1 LTVTQ
6 SQQRM
11 RTLADPWAG
20 PARTCL
26 HQMFEGQAR
35 LSPTAT
41 AVVFGDDRLT
51 YGQLDLRA
59 SVLAGALAI
68 EGVGRGDVVGVHL
81 DRGIDMVVAV
91 LAVLKAGAAYTML
104 DPAFPAARLRAVLTQ
119 AGASV
124 VVTENGSLFPGV
136 TVVPG
141 TAAGPAAPPVPV
153 HPGDPA
159 CVMFTS
165 GSSGR
170 PKGIITPH
178 SAIVDTLLGQS
189 YADLSPAE
197 VWLQCAPV
205 SWDAFA
211 LELFGPLL
219 SGAVCVLHPGGGP
232 APEVIADLV
241 ARHGVTTLHVSASL
255 LNYLVDEHPSVFAA
269 IHRVMTGGEAASVV
283 HVERLLR
290 LRPDLVLV
298 NGYSPAEST
307 IFTAAHTVTAADLEY
322 PTIPVGRALAGKSLY
337 VLDDALNPVAGGE
350 LYMAGAGLAHGY
362 AGQPSLTAE
371 RFVANVF
378 EPGARMYRTGD
389 LVRWRSDGALEFLG
403 RADEQ
408 VKIRGFRVEP
418 AEVQAAVLRHPGVRQ
433 AAVVVREDLP
443 GAKRLVAY
451 VVGEVDGLRAHA
463 RGLLP
468 EHMVPSAFVG
478 MDALPVTPNGKL
490 DRAAL
495 PAPQATGV
503 APRTPRE
510 AVLCELFADVLGV
523 GPVGIDDDFF
533 ALGGHSLL
541 AARLIGKVRAELGL
555 ELDLPTLFDRPT
567 VAELAPVLVTESVRP
582 PLTARPRPAL
592 PPLSHAQHR
601 LWFVDHLEDGRAKHN
616 IARLVRFAG
625 PADPAALRAA
635 AMDLTHRH
643 EPLRTI
649 FPAVADEPVQQIVD
663 RDLARPPVRVVE
675 APDIDAAVR
684 AEVGRVFDLEREL
697 PLRLSV
703 FDSDGNHLVLL
714 VVHHIACDGWS
725 MRPLLHDLTTAYDAH
740 RRGAA
745 PVWPDLP
752 VSYVDY
758 ALWHRELPHAAQLD
772 FWRAELAGVPA
783 ELALPADRPRPATP
797 TFRGATVDFRLDA
810 EATARVAELARQT
823 RTTTFM
829 VLHAALAAL
838 LSRLGAGTDVPIGSV
853 VAGRTDEALADLVGF
868 FVNTVTLRVD
878 TAGDPSLRE
887 LLGRVRE
894 TDLRVFA
901 HQDVPFD
908 QVVEAVNPPRGARHP
923 LFQVMLVLQN
933 NADDSAPVRPEWTK
947 FDLTVDVT
955 ERADGIDGV
964 LEYATDL
971 FDAETV
977 AAMADRLVRLL
988 VADPDTPIGAV
999 ELLTAEE
1006 RARILATNET
1016 AADIPDRTLHDLVA
1030 EQARANPNALAVI
1043 DAAGALTYGELEAR
1057 ADRLARALDVR
1068 DQVVGVFLERGI
1080 DQVVALLAVLKAGAA
1095 YTLLDPAFP
1104 DARLNAIPLPL
1115 VVTNRDL
1122 AYRLNGAV
1130 LCLEDAEPRHEL
1142 PARTDPRAWACVM
1155 FTSGSTGV
1163 PKGVTSSHQVLVG
1176 TYFAQLYGTFGP
1188 DEVFLQCAPVSW
1200 DAFALELFGALLHGG
1215 LCVLH
1220 PDGLP
1225 DPDLIAD
1232 LVTRHGVTM
1241 LQASASLFNH
1251 LVDHYPQAFAGV
1263 RQAFTSGEAAS
1274 PTHVVEAYRRNPGM
1288 RVVNGYGPAESMGF
1302 TTWYQVDD
1310 TTDPSAPSVPIG
1322 LPLTNK
1328 RAHVLDARLG
1338 LVPPGVVGEIY
1349 LAGIGIAD
1357 CYLGRPDLTTERFVA
1372 DPYGPPGTRMYRTGD
1387 LGRRDRDG
1395 VLDYLGRID
1404 HQVKIR
1410 GFRVEPA
1417 EVAAAVN
1424 EHPDVAQVAVLV
1436 AGQQLVA
1443 YVVPTRPVVAAEL
1456 RRHTADRLPAHM
1468 VPIFVLLDELPRT
1481 PNGKLDRAALPAPDH
1496 VTDATGRAPRGPR
1509 EEILCGLFAE
1519 VLSLA
1524 EVTVDDDFF
1533 ALGGHSLLATR
1544 VVSRARTALGVELAI
1559 AELFAAPTVAG
1570 LAERLDT
1577 ATTARTALVR
1587 TARAEHVPLSS
1598 AQQRLWFTHQAGGA
1612 VETYNAPQALHVDD
1626 PLDLDALRAAVADL
1640 AHRHE
1645 VLRTVLPLVDGV
1657 PHQVVTDT
1665 VPEVTIV
1672 DAADG
1677 LAAAARHR
1685 FDLAAEPPFRVVVHR
1700 GSVDRHVVLLVLH
1713 HIACDGWSMRPLLDD
1728 LASAYTARL
1737 AGLAPQWTELP
1748 VAYADYAA
1756 WHRDLLG
1763 AEDDEDSL
1771 AAAQLA
1777 FWRAE
1782 LAGLPEALPTE
1793 RPRPAVFDQAG
1804 VSVPFTVPADVHAR
1818 LRALT
1823 RTDQVTVFMVLQA
1836 ALAAVLTRHGAGT
1849 DVPIGTPV
1857 AGRTDEALDDLVGFF
1872 VNTLVLRTDTSGDP
1886 TFRELLGR
1894 VRERDLAAFANQDVP
1909 FERVVDAVNPGRSA
1923 AWHPLFQVM
1932 LVLQNNAVTD
1942 LRFGDSPV
1950 RLEPIRTG
1958 TAKFDLLVE
1967 VREGADGITGVLEFP
1982 AVLFGPGTVE
1992 RLGSRLVRLL
2002 DRVTAAPD
2010 TPIGAVDLTDEAERR
2025 LFAEWNDTTLG
2036 APIDVR
2042 LHELFER
2049 QVARR
2054 PGALAVVAGEDR
2066 VSYGELDARANRA
2079 ARALV
2084 AAGVEPG
2091 TVVGVH
2097 LDRGVDMVV
2106 AVLAVLKAGAA
2117 YTMLDPAFPRARLV
2131 AAIEA
2136 AGVRLA
2142 VTDSELPGVRAVRV
2156 ATGGD
2161 PGPLVVP
2168 GSPEDLACV
2177 MFTSGSTGRP
2187 KGILTP
2193 HRALAGT
2200 LTQQSYVDFG
2210 DDDVWL
2216 QCSPVSWDAFALELF
2231 GPLLSG
2237 GTCVLHPGGA
2247 PRPETIAD
2255 LVAGH
2260 GVTTLHVSA
2269 SLLNYLVDEHPETF
2283 DRVRQV
2289 MTGGEAASVAH
2300 VGRLLGR
2307 RPGLR
2312 LVNGYA
2318 PAECTIFTVTH
2329 RMRPADVEYGSI
2341 PVGAPIAGKGCHV
2354 LDDRLALVPVGVPG
2368 ELYMSGVGI
2377 AHGYADEAGL
2387 TAQRFVASPLGAG
2400 ERLYR
2405 TGDLVRWRADG
2416 VLEYLGRADDQVKIR
2431 GFRVEPAEVQAA
2443 LLRHPG
2449 ARHAAV
2455 VVRADVP
2462 GDKRLVAYVV
2472 MAGGVTPTALRDHL
2486 RDLLPDHLI
2495 PSAIVPLDALPITA
2509 NGKLDRAALPAP
2521 EVRAA
2526 ARRASTPVEEI
2537 LCGLF
2542 ADVLGLP
2549 AVDPDDDFFALGGHS
2564 LLAARLLGRIRS
2576 TLSAEVDIRT
2586 LFQTPT
2592 AAAVARGLTA
2602 VARPAVRRG
2611 QDGDDLPVSFAQQRM
2626 WFLGEVDRAAAY
2638 NVPLAYRLRGALDEA
2653 ALYRAVS
2660 DLLARHDVLRT
2671 VYPTV
2676 GGRPRPRLVDPRAV
2690 VEVFHCT
2697 PQEYPAARDRAIG
2710 HVYDLATEIP
2720 LRVSVFVLGPDEVV
2734 LLFVLHHIACD
2745 GWSVAPLVGDLAAA
2759 YAQRLA
2765 GDGPE
2770 WTELP
2775 VQYADYARWQRELL
2789 GTEDEPTDTAAG
2801 QLDFWRAEL
2810 AGLPESPVLPTDRA
2824 RPAAAAFDGDIVG
2837 FTLPADVATRLAEVA
2852 RAHQVT
2858 VFMVWQAVL
2867 AAVLSRVGAG
2877 TDIPIGTPVAGR
2889 GDDALDDL
2897 VGFFVNTLVLRTDTS
2912 ADPTFGELLA
2922 RVREADVAAFANQDV
2937 PFERVVEA
2945 VNPARSLSWH
2955 PLFQVMLV
2963 VDGDEPACPRLPG
2976 LDCAVEPIE
2985 VPVAKFDLTLTIG
2998 GDGGSLCYAT
3008 GLFERATVQSLVARL
3023 VRLLD
3028 AVLTDQDVRIGAV
3041 DLLDEDER
3049 HRVLVEW
3056 NDTAADAP
3064 LHRCVHDLFA
3074 EQAARTP
3081 EATAL
3086 VLGDERRTYRE
3097 LDGRANRLAHHLV
3110 ALGVRPGVVV
3120 GIHLDRGFELV
3131 AALLAVLKAG
3141 AAYTLLDPDFPARR
3155 LRTAVAQTAAP
3166 VVVTTADGT
3175 GLLPG
3180 VLTVVATDVA
3190 GTTETGPGVPVGPD
3204 ALACV
3209 MFTSGSTGGPKGIA
3223 APHRALTG
3231 TFTGQSYV
3239 DFGPDEVFLQCAPVS
3254 WDAFALEL
3262 FGALLFG
3269 ATCVLHPGQRPEP
3282 GLIADLTARHGVT
3295 MLQMSAS
3302 LFNHML
3308 DEHPA
3313 VFRGLRWAITAGES
3327 ASVTHVEEV
3336 ARRHPRLGVVNG
3348 YGPAESMG
3356 LTTAH
3361 RAGSEVAPPPSVP
3374 IGGPVANKRAYV
3386 LDDALRL
3393 VPPGVPGE
3401 LYVGGVGLARGYVNR
3416 PALSAERFVP
3426 NPYGRPGERMYR
3438 TGDLVRW
3445 RADGVLEFIG
3455 RADDQVKI
3463 RGFRVEP
3470 GEVATVL
3477 SAHPAAAQ
3485 VAAIVREDRPGDK
3498 RLVAYVVPARGAS
3511 DVAAALRRH
3520 AEDRL
3525 PQYLVPSSI
3534 VELTALP
3541 LTPNGKLDRRA
3552 LPAPDAGPDLAGR
3565 GPRNPREEILC
3576 GLFADLLG
3584 LPEVGIDDDFFLLG
3598 GHSLLA
3604 TRLISRVRT
3613 ALGVEV
3619 PIRGLFQWPTVAGIS
3634 ERIADVDA
3642 ARPALRPVERPET
3655 VPLSFAQQR
3664 LWFLDRLDGPSAT
3677 YNAPLALRLRGKLDL
3692 AALTEALGDVVDRH
3706 EALRTVFPVVDGQPY
3721 QQLVDARIEP
3731 TVVSCA
3737 EEELAGALAAAVAQP
3752 HDLSRTDRPPLAV
3765 TVFELAPD
3773 DNVLLLLLHH
3783 IASDGWSLGPLLTDL
3798 STAYAARRDRTSP
3811 QWTDLPV
3818 QYADYTL
3825 WQHELLGDETDPASL
3840 AARQVAFWRE
3850 TLADLP
3856 EELALPTDRPRPAI
3870 AGNRGDIVSLRLD
3883 GGLRDRLVELARA
3896 NQVTLF
3902 MTLQAALAALLTR
3915 LGAGEDVPI
3924 GSPVAGRTDDA
3935 VEDLVGF
3942 FVNTLV
3948 LRTDTSGD
3956 PTFRELLARVREAD
3970 LAAYANQD
3978 VPFER
3983 LVEVVNPTRSLARH
3997 PLFQVNMVLQNNVRA
4012 EAELAGLHAEE
4023 VLVGADV
4030 AKFDLSVAFEEDDDG
4045 LTAYLEYA
4053 VDLFDRSTVD
4063 AMARRLDLLLAAVV
4077 DDPNASIGGID
4088 IMAPGERARVLT
4100 EWNATATGPTVERC
4114 VHEVVADH
4122 AVATPD
4128 ATALVFADRRVS
4140 YGVLDAAANRMAH
4153 RLVSLGIGR
4162 GSLVGIHLDRGP
4174 DLVTAVLAVLKAGA
4188 GYTLLDTDFPARRL
4202 AGVLADAAA
4211 RLVITKGDNPFDV
4224 PALDIGE
4231 DLSGLP
4237 GTAPACD
4244 ARPGDVACVMFTSGS
4259 TGRPKGIAAPHRALV
4274 NTFLGQSYVD
4284 FGPDE
4289 VVLQC
4294 APVSWDGF
4302 ALELFGALLFGGTCV
4317 LQPGQKPEPQVVA
4330 ELIVEHGVTTAHLSA
4345 SLLNHLLDEHPD
4357 LFADVRQVMTGGEP
4371 ASVPHV
4377 ATMLARHPRVR
4388 LVNGYSPAESMIF
4401 TLAHRIVP
4409 ADTERAS
4416 IPVGRPLAHKRVH
4429 VLDRGLRPVPPGVL
4443 GELYMSGIGLA
4454 DGYVGQPG
4462 LTAERFVASPFDVG
4476 QRMYRTGDLVR
4487 WRADGVMEFLGRADD
4502 QVKIRGF
4509 RVEPREVEAVIGRY
4523 PSVAR
4528 TAVVVRDVVPG
4539 DRRLVAYVVAA
4550 PGTALSVPDLRR
4562 HVTDLLPEHLVP
4574 SAFVPVDAFPITASG
4589 KLDRAA
4595 LPAPDFAASATGRA
4609 PRTPREEILCGLFAD
4624 VLGLPGVGIDDG
4636 FFDLGGH
4643 SLLAAKLISRV
4654 RTTLGA
4660 ELGIRTLFQSP
4671 TVAGLAAR
4679 LDDEQRV
4686 RTPLRPMPRPEL
4698 LPLSPAQQRL
4708 WFVDQLDGPN
4718 STYNAPFALRL
4729 RGELDR
4735 GALAAAFGDVV
4746 GRHESLRTV
4755 FPVVDGRP
4763 YQRIRTDA
4771 AVPVAFEPCT
4781 GAELPER
4788 LDRAARAAFDLAE
4801 DLPIRVTV
4809 FETAPDEAV
4818 MVLVLH
4824 HIAGDGW
4831 SMGPL
4836 LSDLS
4841 TAYAARMAGAGPEWT
4856 ELPVQYADYT
4866 LWQRELLGSEDDPDS
4881 LVSRQLSYWASALA
4895 DLPEEITLP
4904 TDRPRPPVAGHDGG
4918 VVDVRIDAD
4927 LHARL
4932 AGLARAHQVTL
4943 FMVVQAAL
4951 AALLTRHGAGTDIPI
4966 GSPVAG
4972 RTDEA
4977 LDDLVGFFVNTL
4989 VLRTDTGGD
4998 PTFTELLAR
5007 VREHDLTAY
5016 AHQDVPFERLVDLL
5030 RPVRSPARHPLFQV
5044 SLAVQN
5050 NARGELTLP
5059 GLTVRG
5065 EQVGTGSAKFD
5076 LTVALGENHDGTGT
5090 PAGIDGALEYASDL
5104 FDADSVRAMA
5114 DRLVLLLAAVAA
5126 DPGVRI
5132 GEVELLTDAERHQ
5145 LLVEWNDTAADCPLD
5160 RCAHELF
5167 EEQAARTPDAV
5178 AVLFGQRKLSYAEVN
5193 ARANRLAHHLVD
5205 VGVGRGVLAGVYLER
5220 SPELVVALLAVLKAG
5235 GGYTL
5240 LDPDFPA
5247 ARLRAALADTAAPVV
5262 VTRQGLVDGLGAE
5275 DVVHV
5280 RIDTDSAVIAACP
5293 SHDPAIPVDPLDTA
5307 CVMFTS
5313 GSSGRPKGVAAP
5325 HQALVGTFV
5334 GQSYVDFGP
5343 TEVFLQCAPVSW
5355 DAFALEVF
5363 GALLFGG
5370 SCVLQPGQN
5379 PQPDAIADL
5388 VAEHGV
5394 TMLQMSASLFNHMTD
5409 ELPEV
5414 FDGVRWA
5421 ITAGEAASPNH
5432 VVKVMRSYPDLR
5444 VANGYG
5450 PAESM
5455 GLTTAY
5461 QVPRSFV
5468 DPTVPIGGPVANKRS
5483 YLLDPNLTPVPTG
5496 VVGEVYVA
5504 GTGLAHG
5511 YVGQPGATAERFVP
5525 DPFGEPGQRMY
5536 RTGDLARLRDGALEF
5551 VDRVDD
5557 QLKVR
5562 GFRVERGEV
5571 EQALLRHPAVSRA
5584 AVDIREDRPGDSR
5597 LVAYVVASDV
5607 DTGELRAFVEETLP
5621 AHMVPVV
5628 VVLDELPMTPNG
5640 KLDRQALPVPEYPS
5654 SGRAPRTER
5663 EVVLCRLFAEV
5674 LGLSSVTVD
5683 DDFFAL
5689 GGHSL
5694 LATRLAGMIERD
5706 LGVPT
5711 GIRSLFEA
5719 STVARLAP
5727 RLGETSDPLAPML
5740 PLRADGTTPP
5750 LFCVHPAAGFGWV
5763 YSGLLRHVPG
5773 PIHALQ
5779 ARGLSGAAVTDPA
5792 EMVDDY
5798 VGLIREVQP
5807 DGPYHLLG
5815 WSFGGGVAHAIAT
5828 RLRVDGEEVA
5838 LLAVLD
5844 GYPFAENP
5852 SAPAMSPDD
5861 PRTVAAMLASLG
5873 RAVPDEPVTA
5883 GELPTLLG
5891 VDGGPLSHADAA
5903 AAVVAVFAADVTIT
5917 RATTS
5922 GVFDGDLLFFA
5933 ATDGSGSPDPDLWRP
5948 HVTGDLCVVPV
5959 AATHGTMT
5967 GPAALARIGP
5977 VLADR
5982 LAHRP
5987 RPTPG
5992 AHP

>member
-1 LTVTQ
+1 MTQ
-6 SQQRM
+6 SQQRE
-11 RTLADPWAG
+11 RELAGPGAG
-20 PARTCL
+20 PARMCL

-35 LSPTAT
+35 LAPDAT
-41 AVVFGDDRLT
+41 AVVSGDDRLT
-51 YGQLDLRA
+51 YGRLDRRA
-59 SVLAGALAI
+59 TTLAGGLVTR
-68 EGVGRGDVVGVHL
+68 GVGRGDVVGVHL

-104 DPAFPAARLRAVLTQ
+104 DPAFPAARLRAVLAQ

-124 VVTENGSLFPGV
+124 VVTGNGSLFPGV
-136 TVVPG
+136 TAVPV
-141 TAAGPAAPPVPV
+141 TAEDPAVPPVPV
-153 HPGDPA
+153 GPGDPA

-170 PKGIITPH
+170 PKGIVTPH
-178 SAIVDTLLGQS
+178 GAIVDTLLGQS
-189 YADLSPAE
+189 YVDFDPAE

-219 SGAVCVLHPGGGP
+219 SGAVCVLHPGGSP

-269 IHRVMTGGEAASVV
+269 IRQVMTGGEAASVV

-290 LRPDLVLV
+290 LRPDVVLV

-307 IFTAAHTVTAADLEY
+307 IFTATHTVTAADLEH
-322 PTIPVGRALAGKSLY
+322 PTIPVGRALAGKRLH
-337 VLDDALNPVAGGE
+337 VLDDALNPVTSGE
-350 LYMAGAGLAHGY
+350 LYMAGGGLAHGY

-378 EPGARMYRTGD
+378 KPGERMYRTGD
-389 LVRWRSDGALEFLG
+389 LVRWRPDGALEFLG
-403 RADEQ
+403 RADDQ
-408 VKIRGFRVEP
+408 VKIRGFRIEP
-418 AEVQAAVLRHPGVRQ
+418 AEVQAALLRHPGVRQ
-433 AAVVVREDLP
+433 AAVVVREDVP

-463 RGLLP
+463 RDLLP
-468 EHMVPSAFVG
+468 DHMVPSAFVG
-478 MDALPVTPNGKL
+478 VDALPVTPNGKL
-490 DRAAL
+490 DKAAL
-495 PAPQATGV
+495 PAPRTTGV

-510 AVLCELFADVLGV
+510 AALCELFADVLGT

-541 AARLIGKVRAELGL
+541 AARLIGKVRTALGL
-555 ELDLPTLFDRPT
+555 ELDLRTLLDRPT
-567 VAELAPVLVTESVRP
+567 VAALAPVLVTGSTRP

-601 LWFVDHLEDGRAKHN
+601 LWFVDHLESGRAKHN
-616 IARLVRFAG
+616 IARLMRFTG

-649 FPAVADEPVQQIVD
+649 FPALAGEPVQQIVD
-663 RDLARPPVRVVE
+663 RDIARPPVRVVE
-675 APDIDAAVR
+675 TPGADAAVHAEIDAVDAAIY
-684 AEVGRVFDLEREL
+684 AEVERVFDLEREL

-703 FDSDGNHLVLL
+703 FDTGGEHLVLL

-725 MRPLLHDLTTAYDAH
+725 MRPLLHDLTTAYDAR

-752 VSYVDY
+752 VGYVDY
-758 ALWHRELPHAAQLD
+758 ALWHRELPHAEQLD

-783 ELALPADRPRPATP
+783 EVPLPTDRPRPATP
-797 TFRGATVDFRLDA
+797 TFRGATVGFRLDA
-810 EATARVAELARQT
+810 EATARVAELAGQT

-894 TDLRVFA
+894 TDLRAFA

-933 NADDSAPVRPEWTK
+933 NEDDSAPVRPGWTK

-988 VADPDTPIGAV
+988 AADPDTPIGAV
-999 ELLTAEE
+999 DLLTAGE
-1006 RARILATNET
+1006 RALILATNET
-1016 AADIPDRTLHDLVA
+1016 AADVPDRTLHELVA
-1030 EQARANPNALAVI
+1030 EQARANPDAPAVV
-1043 DAAGALTYGELEAR
+1043 DATGALTYGELEAR

-1068 DQVVGVFLERGI
+1068 DEVVGVFLERGI

-1115 VVTNRDL
+1115 VVTNRAL
-1122 AYRLNGAV
+1122 ASRLTGEV
-1130 LCLEDAEPRHEL
+1130 LCVEDAQPRHEL

-1163 PKGVTSSHQVLVG
+1163 PKGVTSSHKVLVG

-1274 PTHVVEAYRRNPGM
+1274 PTHVVEAHRRDPGM

-1310 TTDPSAPSVPIG
+1310 TTDPAAPSVPIG

-1357 CYLGRPDLTTERFVA
+1357 GYLGRSDLTAERFVA

-1387 LGRRDRDG
+1387 LGRRDRAG

-1424 EHPDVAQVAVLV
+1424 EHADVAQVAVL
-1436 AGQQLVA
+1436 ALDQQLVA
-1443 YVVPTRPVVAAEL
+1443 YVVPARPVVPADL

-1468 VPIFVLLDELPRT
+1468 VPVFVLLDELPRT

-1496 VTDATGRAPRGPR
+1496 VADAAGRAPRDPR

-1519 VLSLA
+1519 VLGLA
-1524 EVTVDDDFF
+1524 EITIDDDFF

-1559 AELFAAPTVAG
+1559 ADLFAAPTVAG

-1577 ATTARTALVR
+1577 ATAARAALVR
-1587 TARAEHVPLSS
+1587 TARAAHVPLSS
-1598 AQQRLWFTHQAGGA
+1598 AQHRLWFTHQAGGA
-1612 VETYNAPQALHVDD
+1612 GETYNAPQALHVDG
-1626 PLDLDALRAAVADL
+1626 PLDLDALSAAVADL

-1645 VLRTVLPLVDGV
+1645 VLRTVLPVADGV
-1657 PHQVVTDT
+1657 PHQVVTDA
-1665 VPEVTIV
+1665 VPDVAVV
-1672 DAADG
+1672 DVADG
-1677 LAAAARHR
+1677 LIAAARHR
-1685 FDLAAEPPFRVVVHR
+1685 FDLAAEPPLRVVVHR
-1700 GSVDRHVVLLVLH
+1700 ESADRHVVLLVLH
-1713 HIACDGWSMRPLLDD
+1713 HIACDGWSMRPLLRD
-1728 LASAYTARL
+1728 LATAYAARL
-1737 AGLAPQWTELP
+1737 AGDAPRWTELP
-1748 VAYADYAA
+1748 VAYADYAV

-1763 AEDDEDSL
+1763 AEDDQESL

-1793 RPRPAVFDQAG
+1793 RPRPAVFDPAG
-1804 VSVPFTVPADVHAR
+1804 ASVPFTVPADVHAR
-1818 LRALT
+1818 LRALA
-1823 RTDQVTVFMVLQA
+1823 RTEQVTVFMVLQA

-1849 DVPIGTPV
+1849 DIPIGTPV

-1886 TFRELLGR
+1886 NFRELLAR
-1894 VRERDLAAFANQDVP
+1894 VRGRDLAAFANQDVP
-1909 FERVVDAVNPGRSA
+1909 FERVVDAVNPGRSP

-1932 LVLQNNAVTD
+1932 LVLQSNAVTD
-1942 LRFGDSPV
+1942 LRLGDAPV
-1950 RLEPIRTG
+1950 RPEPIRTG
-1958 TAKFDLLVE
+1958 TAKFDLLLE
-1967 VREGADGITGVLEFP
+1967 VREGDDGISGVLEFP
-1982 AVLFGPGTVE
+1982 AALFEPGTVE

-2002 DRVTAAPD
+2002 DRVTAEPD
-2010 TPIGAVDLTDEAERR
+2010 TPIGAVDLTGEAERR
-2025 LFAEWNDTTLG
+2025 LFASWNDAASR
-2036 APIDVR
+2036 APSDTRV
-2042 LHELFER
+2042 HELFER
-2049 QVARR
+2049 QAARR
-2054 PGALAVVAGEDR
+2054 PGALAVIAGEDR
-2066 VSYGELDARANRA
+2066 VGYGELDARANRT

-2084 AAGVEPG
+2084 AAGAEPG
-2091 TVVGVH
+2091 TVIGVH

-2117 YTMLDPAFPRARLV
+2117 YTMLDPEFPPARLS

-2142 VTDSELPGVRAVRV
+2142 VTDAELPGVRAVRV
-2156 ATGGD
+2156 AIDGD

-2168 GSPEDLACV
+2168 GSSEDVACV

-2200 LTQQSYVDFG
+2200 LTGQSYVDFA
-2210 DDDVWL
+2210 DDAVWL

-2237 GTCVLHPGGA
+2237 GTCVLHPGGS

-2255 LVAGH
+2255 LVAAH

-2283 DRVRQV
+2283 DAVRQV

-2300 VGRLLGR
+2300 VGRLLDR

-2329 RMRPADVEYGSI
+2329 RMRLADVERGSI

-2354 LDDRLALVPVGVPG
+2354 LDERLAMVPVGVPG
-2368 ELYMSGVGI
+2368 ELYMSGVGT
-2377 AHGYADEAGL
+2377 AHGYAGEAGL
-2387 TAQRFVASPLGAG
+2387 TAQRFVASPFGAG

-2416 VLEYLGRADDQVKIR
+2416 VLEYLGRTDDQVKIR

-2443 LLRHPG
+2443 LLRHPD
-2449 ARHAAV
+2449 ARQAAV

-2472 MAGGVTPTALRDHL
+2472 TGGGVTPAAMRDHL
-2486 RDLLPDHLI
+2486 RDLLPDHLV
-2495 PSAIVPLDALPITA
+2495 PSAIVPLDALPITG
-2509 NGKLDRAALPAP
+2509 NGKLDRSALPVP
-2521 EVRAA
+2521 EVLTAG
-2526 ARRASTPVEEI
+2526 RRACTPTEEI

-2549 AVDPDDDFFALGGHS
+2549 AVGPDDDFFALGGHS

-2576 TLSAEVDIRT
+2576 ALSAEVDIRT

-2592 AAAVARGLTA
+2592 PASIARRLLAAA
-2602 VARPAVRRG
+2602 RPTVRRG
-2611 QDGDDLPVSFAQQRM
+2611 HEGDGGDGELTVSFAQQRM
-2626 WFLGEVDRAAAY
+2626 WFLGEVERAAAY
-2638 NVPLAYRLRGALDEA
+2638 NVPLAYRLRGTLDEA

-2660 DLLARHDVLRT
+2660 DLMARHDVLRT
-2671 VYPTV
+2671 VYPAV
-2676 GGRPRPRLVDPRAV
+2676 GGRPRPRLVEPRAV

-2697 PQEYPAARDRAIG
+2697 PREYPTARDRAIG
-2710 HVYDLATEIP
+2710 HVFDLATEVP
-2720 LRVSVFVLGPDEVV
+2720 LRVSVFVLGPDEAV
-2734 LLFVLHHIACD
+2734 LLLVLHHIACD
-2745 GWSVAPLVGDLAAA
+2745 GWSVAPLVGDLATA
-2759 YAQRLA
+2759 YASRLA
-2765 GDGPE
+2765 DAGPE

-2775 VQYADYARWQRELL
+2775 VRYADYARWQRELL
-2789 GTEDEPTDTAAG
+2789 GTEDEPTDIATG

-2810 AGLPESPVLPTDRA
+2810 AGLPDSPVLPTDRA
-2824 RPAAAAFDGDIVG
+2824 RPALAASDGDIVG
-2837 FTLPADVATRLAEVA
+2837 FTLPAGLTARLAEVA

-2858 VFMVWQAVL
+2858 VFMVWHAVL
-2867 AAVLSRVGAG
+2867 AAALSRAGAG
-2877 TDIPIGTPVAGR
+2877 TDIPIGAPVAGR
-2889 GDDALDDL
+2889 GDRALDDL

-2922 RVREADVAAFANQDV
+2922 RVRERDLAAFANQDV

-2955 PLFQVMLV
+2955 PLFQVVLV

-2976 LDCAVEPIE
+2976 LDSAVEPIE
-2985 VPVAKFDLTLTIG
+2985 VPAAKFDLTLTIG
-2998 GDGGSLCYAT
+2998 GAGGSLCYAT
-3008 GLFERATVQSLVARL
+3008 SLFERATAESFVARL

-3041 DLLDEDER
+3041 DLLSDDER
-3049 HRVLVEW
+3049 HGILLEW
-3056 NDTAADAP
+3056 NDTATDAP
-3064 LHRCVHDLFA
+3064 LHRCVHELFA

-3081 EATAL
+3081 DTVAL
-3086 VLGDERRTYRE
+3086 VLGDEWRTYRE
-3097 LDGRANRLAHHLV
+3097 LDGRANRLARHLV

-3155 LRTAVAQTAAP
+3155 LRAAVERTAAP
-3166 VVVTTADGT
+3166 VVVTTSDRA

-3180 VLTVVATDVA
+3180 VRTVVAADVA
-3190 GTTETGPGVPVGPD
+3190 GTAETGPGVPVGPD

-3209 MFTSGSTGGPKGIA
+3209 MFTSGSTGGPKGVA

-3282 GLIADLTARHGVT
+3282 ALIAELTARHGVT

-3336 ARRHPRLGVVNG
+3336 SRRHPGLGVVNG

-3361 RAGSEVAPPPSVP
+3361 RAGAEVAPLSSVP

-3401 LYVGGVGLARGYVNR
+3401 LYVAGVGLAKGYVGR
-3416 PALSAERFVP
+3416 PALSAERFVA
-3426 NPYGRPGERMYR
+3426 NPYGGPGERMYR

-3445 RADGVLEFIG
+3445 RADGVLDFLG

-3485 VAAIVREDRPGDK
+3485 VAAIVREDRPGDM
-3498 RLVAYVVPARGAS
+3498 RLVAYVVPARGAN
-3511 DVAAALRRH
+3511 DVAAALRRY

-3552 LPAPDAGPDLAGR
+3552 LPAPDLGPDLAGR

-3576 GLFADLLG
+3576 GLFAELLG

-3604 TRLISRVRT
+3604 TRLISKVRA

-3619 PIRGLFQWPTVAGIS
+3619 PIQRLFQWPTVAGIS

-3642 ARPALRPVERPET
+3642 ARPALRPAERPET

-3677 YNAPLALRLRGKLDL
+3677 YNAPLALRLRGELDL

-3706 EALRTVFPVVDGQPY
+3706 EALRTVFPVVDGQPH
-3721 QQLVDARIEP
+3721 QRLVDARIEP

-3737 EEELAGALAAAVAQP
+3737 EEDLAGALAAAVAQP

-3773 DNVLLLLLHH
+3773 DNVLLILLHH

-3798 STAYAARRDRTSP
+3798 STAYTARRDRTNP
-3811 QWTDLPV
+3811 EWTDLPV

-3825 WQHELLGDETDPASL
+3825 WQHDLLGDETDPASL

-3856 EELALPTDRPRPAI
+3856 EELALPTDRPRPAV
-3870 AGNRGDIVSLRLD
+3870 AGNRGDVVSLRLD
-3883 GGLRDRLVELARA
+3883 GELRNRLVELARA

-3924 GSPVAGRTDDA
+3924 GSPVAGRTDEALD
-3935 VEDLVGF
+3935 ELVGF

-3948 LRTDTSGD
+3948 LRTPVSGAASFAD
-3956 PTFRELLARVREAD
+3956 HVASVKEVD
-3970 LAAYANQD
+3970 LAAFSHAD
-3978 VPFER
+3978 VPFEQVVER
-3983 LVEVVNPTRSLARH
+3983 LNPPRSAARN
-3997 PLFQVNMVLQNNVRA
+3997 PLF
-4012 EAELAGLHAEE
+4012 G
-4023 VLVGADV
+4023 VLVG
-4030 AKFDLSVAFEEDDDG
+4030 
-4045 LTAYLEYA
+4045 Y
-4053 VDLFDRSTVD
+4053 
-4063 AMARRLDLLLAAVV
+4063 
-4077 DDPNASIGGID
+4077 
-4088 IMAPGERARVLT
+4088 
-4100 EWNATATGPTVERC
+4100 
-4114 VHEVVADH
+4114 
-4122 AVATPD
+4122 
-4128 ATALVFADRRVS
+4128 
-4140 YGVLDAAANRMAH
+4140 
-4153 RLVSLGIGR
+4153 
-4162 GSLVGIHLDRGP
+4162 
-4174 DLVTAVLAVLKAGA
+4174 
-4188 GYTLLDTDFPARRL
+4188 
-4202 AGVLADAAA
+4202 
-4211 RLVITKGDNPFDV
+4211 
-4224 PALDIGE
+4224 
-4231 DLSGLP
+4231 
-4237 GTAPACD
+4237 
-4244 ARPGDVACVMFTSGS
+4244 
-4259 TGRPKGIAAPHRALV
+4259 
-4274 NTFLGQSYVD
+4274 
-4284 FGPDE
+4284 
-4289 VVLQC
+4289 
-4294 APVSWDGF
+4294 
-4302 ALELFGALLFGGTCV
+4302 
-4317 LQPGQKPEPQVVA
+4317 
-4330 ELIVEHGVTTAHLSA
+4330 
-4345 SLLNHLLDEHPD
+4345 
-4357 LFADVRQVMTGGEP
+4357 
-4371 ASVPHV
+4371 
-4377 ATMLARHPRVR
+4377 
-4388 LVNGYSPAESMIF
+4388 
-4401 TLAHRIVP
+4401 
-4409 ADTERAS
+4409 
-4416 IPVGRPLAHKRVH
+4416 
-4429 VLDRGLRPVPPGVL
+4429 
-4443 GELYMSGIGLA
+4443 
-4454 DGYVGQPG
+4454 
-4462 LTAERFVASPFDVG
+4462 
-4476 QRMYRTGDLVR
+4476 
-4487 WRADGVMEFLGRADD
+4487 
-4502 QVKIRGF
+4502 
-4509 RVEPREVEAVIGRY
+4509 
-4523 PSVAR
+4523 
-4528 TAVVVRDVVPG
+4528 
-4539 DRRLVAYVVAA
+4539 
-4550 PGTALSVPDLRR
+4550 
-4562 HVTDLLPEHLVP
+4562 
-4574 SAFVPVDAFPITASG
+4574 
-4589 KLDRAA
+4589 
-4595 LPAPDFAASATGRA
+4595 
-4609 PRTPREEILCGLFAD
+4609 
-4624 VLGLPGVGIDDG
+4624 
-4636 FFDLGGH
+4636 
-4643 SLLAAKLISRV
+4643 
-4654 RTTLGA
+4654 
-4660 ELGIRTLFQSP
+4660 
-4671 TVAGLAAR
+4671 
-4679 LDDEQRV
+4679 
-4686 RTPLRPMPRPEL
+4686 
-4698 LPLSPAQQRL
+4698 
-4708 WFVDQLDGPN
+4708 
-4718 STYNAPFALRL
+4718 
-4729 RGELDR
+4729 
-4735 GALAAAFGDVV
+4735 
-4746 GRHESLRTV
+4746 
-4755 FPVVDGRP
+4755 
-4763 YQRIRTDA
+4763 
-4771 AVPVAFEPCT
+4771 
-4781 GAELPER
+4781 
-4788 LDRAARAAFDLAE
+4788 
-4801 DLPIRVTV
+4801 
-4809 FETAPDEAV
+4809 
-4818 MVLVLH
+4818 H
-4824 HIAGDGW
+4824 HI
-4831 SMGPL
+4831 
-4836 LSDLS
+4836 
-4841 TAYAARMAGAGPEWT
+4841 GA
-4856 ELPVQYADYT
+4856 
-4866 LWQRELLGSEDDPDS
+4866 
-4881 LVSRQLSYWASALA
+4881 
-4895 DLPEEITLP
+4895 
-4904 TDRPRPPVAGHDGG
+4904 
-4918 VVDVRIDAD
+4918 
-4927 LHARL
+4927 
-4932 AGLARAHQVTL
+4932 
-4943 FMVVQAAL
+4943 
-4951 AALLTRHGAGTDIPI
+4951 
-4966 GSPVAG
+4966 
-4972 RTDEA
+4972 
-4977 LDDLVGFFVNTL
+4977 
-4989 VLRTDTGGD
+4989 
-4998 PTFTELLAR
+4998 
-5007 VREHDLTAY
+5007 
-5016 AHQDVPFERLVDLL
+5016 
-5030 RPVRSPARHPLFQV
+5030 
-5044 SLAVQN
+5044 
-5050 NARGELTLP
+5050 
-5059 GLTVRG
+5059 
-5065 EQVGTGSAKFD
+5065 
-5076 LTVALGENHDGTGT
+5076 
-5090 PAGIDGALEYASDL
+5090 
-5104 FDADSVRAMA
+5104 
-5114 DRLVLLLAAVAA
+5114 
-5126 DPGVRI
+5126 
-5132 GEVELLTDAERHQ
+5132 
-5145 LLVEWNDTAADCPLD
+5145 
-5160 RCAHELF
+5160 
-5167 EEQAARTPDAV
+5167 
-5178 AVLFGQRKLSYAEVN
+5178 
-5193 ARANRLAHHLVD
+5193 
-5205 VGVGRGVLAGVYLER
+5205 
-5220 SPELVVALLAVLKAG
+5220 
-5235 GGYTL
+5235 
-5240 LDPDFPA
+5240 
-5247 ARLRAALADTAAPVV
+5247 
-5262 VTRQGLVDGLGAE
+5262 
-5275 DVVHV
+5275 
-5280 RIDTDSAVIAACP
+5280 
-5293 SHDPAIPVDPLDTA
+5293 
-5307 CVMFTS
+5307 
-5313 GSSGRPKGVAAP
+5313 
-5325 HQALVGTFV
+5325 
-5334 GQSYVDFGP
+5334 QS
-5343 TEVFLQCAPVSW
+5343 
-5355 DAFALEVF
+5355 
-5363 GALLFGG
+5363 
-5370 SCVLQPGQN
+5370 
-5379 PQPDAIADL
+5379 
-5388 VAEHGV
+5388 
-5394 TMLQMSASLFNHMTD
+5394 
-5409 ELPEV
+5409 
-5414 FDGVRWA
+5414 
-5421 ITAGEAASPNH
+5421 
-5432 VVKVMRSYPDLR
+5432 
-5444 VANGYG
+5444 
-5450 PAESM
+5450 
-5455 GLTTAY
+5455 
-5461 QVPRSFV
+5461 
-5468 DPTVPIGGPVANKRS
+5468 
-5483 YLLDPNLTPVPTG
+5483 
-5496 VVGEVYVA
+5496 
-5504 GTGLAHG
+5504 
-5511 YVGQPGATAERFVP
+5511 
-5525 DPFGEPGQRMY
+5525 
-5536 RTGDLARLRDGALEF
+5536 
-5551 VDRVDD
+5551 
-5557 QLKVR
+5557 
-5562 GFRVERGEV
+5562 
-5571 EQALLRHPAVSRA
+5571 
-5584 AVDIREDRPGDSR
+5584 
-5597 LVAYVVASDV
+5597 
-5607 DTGELRAFVEETLP
+5607 
-5621 AHMVPVV
+5621 
-5628 VVLDELPMTPNG
+5628 
-5640 KLDRQALPVPEYPS
+5640 
-5654 SGRAPRTER
+5654 
-5663 EVVLCRLFAEV
+5663 
-5674 LGLSSVTVD
+5674 
-5683 DDFFAL
+5683 
-5689 GGHSL
+5689 
-5694 LATRLAGMIERD
+5694 
-5706 LGVPT
+5706 
-5711 GIRSLFEA
+5711 
-5719 STVARLAP
+5719 
-5727 RLGETSDPLAPML
+5727 
-5740 PLRADGTTPP
+5740 
-5750 LFCVHPAAGFGWV
+5750 
-5763 YSGLLRHVPG
+5763 
-5773 PIHALQ
+5773 
-5779 ARGLSGAAVTDPA
+5779 
-5792 EMVDDY
+5792 
-5798 VGLIREVQP
+5798 
-5807 DGPYHLLG
+5807 
-5815 WSFGGGVAHAIAT
+5815 
-5828 RLRVDGEEVA
+5828 
-5838 LLAVLD
+5838 
-5844 GYPFAENP
+5844 
-5852 SAPAMSPDD
+5852 
-5861 PRTVAAMLASLG
+5861 
-5873 RAVPDEPVTA
+5873 
-5883 GELPTLLG
+5883 
-5891 VDGGPLSHADAA
+5891 
-5903 AAVVAVFAADVTIT
+5903 
-5917 RATTS
+5917 
-5922 GVFDGDLLFFA
+5922 
-5933 ATDGSGSPDPDLWRP
+5933 
-5948 HVTGDLCVVPV
+5948 
-5959 AATHGTMT
+5959 
-5967 GPAALARIGP
+5967 
-5977 VLADR
+5977 
-5982 LAHRP
+5982 
-5987 RPTPG
+5987 
-5992 AHP
+5992 